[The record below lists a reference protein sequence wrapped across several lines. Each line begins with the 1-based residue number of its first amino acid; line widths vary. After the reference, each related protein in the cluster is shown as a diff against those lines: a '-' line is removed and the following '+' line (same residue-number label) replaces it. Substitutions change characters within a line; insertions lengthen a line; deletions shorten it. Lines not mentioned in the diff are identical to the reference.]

1 MSEDNTELK
10 NSDSTPDRGT
20 ERDRGGR
27 GGGERELSNGKRD
40 RSRDMLREELT
51 RNLDDAARRSGR
63 PRDWKPDG
71 RPAREAREATAE
83 SPRAKDRGQE
93 TAGAIAAPG
102 TAAAAAPDISA
113 PPKSWRNDEKRHYDL
128 LPSEIKNAVHRR
140 EVEMERGVAELK
152 NSYSEIDAALAP
164 HLPVIKQH
172 GHRPGA
178 AISQLFSWF
187 DYLHKNPLE
196 GFPALVRSMGAEKV
210 FQAHLQQQQAG
221 AQQQQQVDP
230 LDQRL
235 APYLQHFEQRLGTFQ
250 QHVDAQQER
259 AVNDI
264 LAQWSKGKTF
274 YEKVRGVMASGIASG
289 AVPLK
294 NGAVDLDGA
303 YQFACA
309 ADPEIRE
316 QLYAERSAA
325 ERKAQREQ
333 AERARRAGSSLGG
346 AAPGGNNTIGPKK
359 RTGSRSVRDSIHEA
373 IDEAAGR

>member
-1 MSEDNTELK
+1 MSAEDFNKETNDANTDR
-10 NSDSTPDRGT
+10 SSGDDRGG
-20 ERDRGGR
+20 ERHVRSLERNEHRDRGRSIRDELRASFDEAVERDERYSKKSEPSGR
-27 GGGERELSNGKRD
+27 
-40 RSRDMLREELT
+40 
-51 RNLDDAARRSGR
+51 AARAA
-63 PRDWKPDG
+63 K
-71 RPAREAREATAE
+71 EATDTNQPTDA
-83 SPRAKDRGQE
+83 G
-93 TAGAIAAPG
+93 TAAAPG

-113 PPKSWRNDEKRHYDL
+113 PPKSWRNDEKRHYDS

-178 AISQLFSWF
+178 AILQLFSWF

>member
-113 PPKSWRNDEKRHYDL
+113 PPKSWRNDEKRHYDS

-152 NSYSEIDAALAP
+152 NSYSEIDAALEP

-187 DYLHKNPLE
+187 DYLHKNLLE